1 MKAQVKHNNANIIT
15 LQETHCKM
23 KGKINVEGFV
33 SFEAIRKSKGG
44 GTMIAIKQEL
54 NPKLI
59 EEYSDDFELLVVEI
73 EGKEKS
79 IRIISGY
86 GPQENV
92 DETRRRAF
100 FIALEVEI
108 ERAKGWKIHYN

>member
-1 MKAQVKHNNANIIT
+1 
-15 LQETHCKM
+15 M

-59 EEYSDDFELLVVEI
+59 EEYSDDF
-73 EGKEKS
+73 
-79 IRIISGY
+79 
-86 GPQENV
+86 
-92 DETRRRAF
+92 
-100 FIALEVEI
+100 
-108 ERAKGWKIHYN
+108 